1 MKILPYLNGTKSFE
15 RPYVRGL
22 GLGLEVY
29 ADADYTDKANDRR
42 SMFGTAVTVGGTV
55 VSHVS
60 KKAQHI
66 VSLSTSEDAK
76 YIATRE
82 GVKEALFVRTVL
94 SFVALETSGA
104 RIKIL
109 EDSQGAKT
117 LTENL
122 LSSARSKHINVRFLF
137 ILDIFRTRKLG

>member
-1 MKILPYLNGTKSFE
+1 MKILPYLNGTESFE

-42 SMFGTAVTVGGTV
+42 SMFGTAVTVGSTV
-55 VSHVS
+55 VSHAS
-60 KKAQHI
+60 KAQHI
-66 VSLSTSEDAK
+66 VSLSTSEEAK

-82 GVKEALFVRTVL
+82 GVKEPLFVRTVL

-109 EDSQGAKT
+109 EDSQGAKM
-117 LTENL
+117 LTENF

-137 ILDIFRTRKLG
+137 ILDLFRTRKLG